1 MVKTAK
7 PTFMT
12 TKGERKNLGG
22 SYLENAIVMHY
33 RDMARSMF
41 EWAGFDRD
49 GLEDMPYGF
58 IEGEALFF
66 NAGFAVKRVKGIG
79 LCGLGANPSTYDIYG
94 NPYKWLPQVYGWT
107 LSGTHTEQSSD
118 VFTESETPVLWNH
131 MSVYDRISPFV
142 KVMTR
147 ALNTLNVNIAA
158 LNHPILV
165 SGVAGNPGDNVGSI
179 LLKNALDDGDT
190 MIPVVKPD
198 AVGLNAIDLGISDNT
213 QNMVSVVDWADSRI
227 RAVMGIGTGVEKS
240 SGIGAF
246 DEKGITGMATQTDSA
261 LELRERWAEK
271 VNEKFGLSITVS
283 RNRNIE
289 KAIENVDSRD
299 IRGGDSVDRDDNGDD
314 GE

>member
-1 MVKTAK
+1 
-7 PTFMT
+7 MT
-12 TKGERKNLGG
+12 TKGERNNLGG
-22 SYLENAIVMHY
+22 SYLENNVVMHY

-41 EWAGFDRD
+41 KWGGFDRN

-66 NAGFAVKRVKGIG
+66 NAGFAIKPVKGIG

-94 NPYKWLPQVYGWT
+94 IPYKWLPNVYGWT

-118 VFTESETPVLWNH
+118 VFTESDTPVLWNH
-131 MSVYDRISPFV
+131 MSVYERIKPFV
-142 KVMTR
+142 QVMTR
-147 ALNTLNVNIAA
+147 AMNTLNVNIAA

-179 LLKNALDDGDT
+179 LLKNALNDGDT

-213 QNMVSVVDWADSRI
+213 QNMISTIDWADSRI
-227 RAVMGIGTGVEKS
+227 RAIIGIGTGVEKS

-246 DEKGITGMATQTDSA
+246 DEKGTTGMATQTDSA
-261 LELRERWAEK
+261 LELRQIWAEK
-271 VNEKFGLSITVS
+271 VNDKFGLSITVE
-283 RNRNIE
+283 RNKHIE
-289 KAIENVDSRD
+289 KAITDDDGRD
-299 IRGGDSVDRDDNGDD
+299 IRGDHTSDNNNDNGDD